1 MASRKPNLRIPLPDA
16 EHSEIQRPTTSSLRS
31 PRFIE
36 DFNAPFSEAL
46 MNASRTTLA
55 TDTMTYPSTST
66 NGRTSFGGES
76 GRRPSFSTR
85 QSGLQS
91 PTPLR
96 LRHSSWESETKRR
109 STVNDRIREWARKS
123 WGAVRNR
130 SEAKGD
136 YFESNPNHGRSSA
149 RLSPSPSDISPSES
163 ERPVRSATFSQAV
176 VTMNE
181 VSSSRLG

>member
-1 MASRKPNLRIPLPDA
+1 MASRKPNLRIPLPEA
-16 EHSEIQRPTTSSLRS
+16 EQGDFQRPTSSLRS

-55 TDTMTYPSTST
+55 TDTYPSTST

-76 GRRPSFSTR
+76 GGRPSLSPR

-109 STVNDRIREWARKS
+109 STVNDRVREWARKS

-130 SEAKGD
+130 SESKGG
-136 YFESNPNHGRSSA
+136 YFDTNPSHSRSTA
-149 RLSPSPSDISPSES
+149 VLSPSPGDTSPSECDG
-163 ERPVRSATFSQAV
+163 PVRSATFSQAV
-176 VTMNE
+176 VTFNQ
-181 VSSSRLG
+181 VPPSRSR